1 MKLEQNDRHL
11 VDLELKL
18 TRLLQE
24 HDGCE
29 GTVDSSLKF
38 LELREQVALKDEE
51 I

>member
-1 MKLEQNDRHL
+1 M
-11 VDLELKL
+11 DLELKL
-18 TRLLQE
+18 TRLLKE

-38 LELREQVALKDEE
+38 LELREQISIKDEE